1 MLRFQ
6 LWKIIIIL
14 FVITIGITYALP
26 NFYPPSPAVQIT
38 LDSSLGKISPNVA
51 KRIEQLA
58 IDTEISF
65 SSNLSEELDGYD
77 SILFK
82 AENYQDQVKLKEY
95 LEQNLEREFVIAL
108 NLAPNTPFWLS
119 DIQASPMKLGLD
131 LRGGVHFLM
140 EVDSELL
147 ISTRL
152 ESYLADIK
160 RKLREIG
167 RAHV

>member
-6 LWKIIIIL
+6 LWKIVIIL

-38 LDSSLGKISPNVA
+38 LDSSLGKISPNIA

-58 IDTEISF
+58 IETEISF
-65 SSNLSEELDGYD
+65 SSNLNEELDGYD
-77 SILFK
+77 SILLK
-82 AENYQDQVKLKEY
+82 TENYKDQVKLKEY
-95 LEQNLEREFVIAL
+95 LDQNLELEFVIAL
-108 NLAPNTPFWLS
+108 NLAPNTPAWLS

-160 RKLREIG
+160 RKLRE
-167 RAHV
+167 VFF